1 MNEQAMNEHPLNPL
15 ALEVNR
21 RHFFGRC
28 ATGVGPVALASL
40 LGADLLGSGSD
51 VLRFA
56 PKAKRI
62 ISLFMSGGPSHIDLF
77 DPKPLLSQRDGEPIP
92 KSIIKDH
99 QFAMIKESDP
109 RIKGSPWRFS
119 KHGRAGIEIS
129 ELLPYTAQV
138 ADELC
143 VIRSVHSETFNH
155 GPAISFMTTG
165 DARYGRPSMGSWL
178 SYGLGSENQ
187 NLPAFVV
194 LQSGVKLQPLL
205 NSYWGSGF
213 LPSQHQGVQFRS
225 QGDPVLFLSNP
236 PGVTREGRRDQLDV
250 IAAMNRQL
258 QADFGDP
265 EIRTRVAQYELAYRM
280 QTSVPELMDISNESA
295 ETHRL
300 YGSQPGARSFANNC
314 LLARRLAE
322 QGVRFIQLFDMG
334 WDQHGKLHQEHPRQ
348 CRGIDQATAALLTD
362 LRQRGLLEDT
372 LVMWGGEFGRTPIAQ
387 GSGADYGRDHHPHG
401 FTMWLAGGGIQG
413 GMVHG
418 ATDEFGYHAQ
428 KDRVSLYDLNA
439 TILACLGVDHRQLTY
454 RFQGRDFRLTD
465 VHGEIIHEILR

>member
-1 MNEQAMNEHPLNPL
+1 MNERPLNPL
-15 ALEVNR
+15 AVGMNR

-40 LGADLLGSGSD
+40 LSSDLLASPTD
-51 VLRFA
+51 VLRYA
-56 PKAKRI
+56 PKAKRV

-77 DPKPLLSQRDGEPIP
+77 DPKPLLNRRDGEPIP

-109 RIKGSPWRFS
+109 RIKGSPWRFQ

-129 ELLPYTAQV
+129 ELLPYTSQV

-165 DARYGRPSMGSWL
+165 DARYGRPTMGAWL
-178 SYGLGSENQ
+178 SYGLGNENQ

-194 LQSGVKLQPLL
+194 LQSGVKVQPLL

-225 QGDPVLFLSNP
+225 QGDPVLYLSNP
-236 PGVTREGRRDQLDV
+236 QGVSRESRRDQLDV
-250 IAAMNRQL
+250 IATMNRQL
-258 QADFGDP
+258 QAEYGDP
-265 EIRTRVAQYELAYRM
+265 EIHTRIAQYELAYRM
-280 QTSVPELMDISNESA
+280 QTSVPELMDISNETA

-334 WDQHGKLHQEHPRQ
+334 WDQHDNLQNEHARQ
-348 CRGIDQATAALLTD
+348 CRDVDQATAALLTD

-387 GSGADYGRDHHPHG
+387 GSGDGYGRDHHPHG

-428 KDRVSLYDLNA
+428 EDRVSLYDLNA
-439 TILACLGVDHRQLTY
+439 TVLSCLGVDHRQLTY

-465 VHGEIIHEILR
+465 VHGQVIDEILR